1 VAKDETAPAK
11 PKSVTQ
17 AAEHGTEREL
27 LAAMKSRVALAVEN
41 PNTPTRELSSL
52 TIRLLQIDRE
62 IRAIDARAQE
72 EALEDGVTADE
83 DWDAEAL

>member
-11 PKSVTQ
+11 PKTVTE
-17 AAEHGTEREL
+17 AADHGTEREL
-27 LAAMKSRVALAVEN
+27 LSAMKARVALAVEN

-62 IRAIDARAQE
+62 IRAIDARAKE
-72 EALEDGVTADE
+72 EALEDGVTPDE
-83 DWDAEAL
+83 AWDEEAL